1 MQESTR
7 ERLFIP
13 CAWFFIDLL
22 TPAAVLLL
30 PTLQESRRTSSCI
43 HEEYV
48 IFGEPHGYQLLFSLS
63 CPGTG
68 ARDKIWRGDRY
79 KIAQKIFCRKN
90 RVTCLLRPRPLRAYV
105 ATCLC
110 TSNYYVQTCLSSFY
124 YYMPKCLYVTSCL
137 RALNCYVP
145 TCPSVFFYYVPIH
158 AYVPACLSA
167 LNYYVLTRLRALN
180 YYEPTCPHFSCAF
193 ICLRA
198 NIYFSCLR
206 TFVS

>member
-7 ERLFIP
+7 ERLFISVHD
-13 CAWFFIDLL
+13 FLL
-22 TPAAVLLL
+22 ICLHQPQYCFCLHYRNQGGLHLAYMR
-30 PTLQESRRTSSCI
+30 SMSSL
-43 HEEYV
+43 ENPMV
-48 IFGEPHGYQLLFSLS
+48 ISYYFHYPVQAQAHGIKSEGE
-63 CPGTG
+63 T
-68 ARDKIWRGDRY
+68 Y

-110 TSNYYVQTCLSSFY
+110 ASNYYVQTCLSSFY
-124 YYMPKCLYVTSCL
+124 YYVPKCLYVTSCL

-145 TCPSVFFYYVPIH
+145 TCPSVFFYYVPLR
-158 AYVPACLSA
+158 AYVPVFLSA
-167 LNYYVLTRLRALN
+167 LNYYVLTCLRALN

-198 NIYFSCLR
+198 IIYFSCLR

>member
-1 MQESTR
+1 MIFYWFAYTSRSIAFAYITGIKED
-7 ERLFIP
+7 FILHTWGVCHLWRTP
-13 CAWFFIDLL
+13 WLLVTIFIIL
-22 TPAAVLLL
+22 
-30 PTLQESRRTSSCI
+30 SR
-43 HEEYV
+43 
-48 IFGEPHGYQLLFSLS
+48 P

-68 ARDKIWRGDRY
+68 ARDKIWRGDKY

-110 TSNYYVQTCLSSFY
+110 ASNYYVQTCLSSFY
-124 YYMPKCLYVTSCL
+124 YYVPKCLYVTSCL

-145 TCPSVFFYYVPIH
+145 TCPSVFFYYVPLR